1 MRQTHAP
8 LSRRGFSLI
17 EILVAMTI
25 LVVIVLIVAGIFQQT
40 SLAWTLGLQRSTNQ
54 ANVRAVAGALGRDL
68 ATMVD
73 PGNFAIYPSKNGD
86 GQAAALEAGLKGDT
100 SEIGASGKLTFWA
113 LQVPDLFD
121 DDTKD
126 ASRELVQIEYAASGS
141 TVTRKV
147 LAYDPTSGSLS
158 ETESQGGSSSTF
170 DLGDGSVEFEA
181 IEFTSDEFSSPYGS
195 TVAGVR
201 IKISPSKPAAIAGY
215 EIYVGSHGPDGP
227 HGTTEDDIYPWGE
240 GEAE

>member
-1 MRQTHAP
+1 MKQCSAT

-17 EILVAMTI
+17 EILVAMSI
-25 LVVIVLIVAGIFQQT
+25 LVVIVLIVGGLFQQT
-40 SLAWTLGLQRSTNQ
+40 SLAWTLGMQRATEQS
-54 ANVRAVAGALGRDL
+54 NVRAVAGALGRDL

-86 GQAAALEAGLKGDT
+86 GQAAALEAGLGEKT
-100 SEIGASGKLTFWA
+100 AAIGASGTLTFWA
-113 LQVPDLFD
+113 LQAPDLFD
-121 DDTKD
+121 DDTQD
-126 ASRELVQIEYAASGS
+126 TSRELVQIEYAASGS

-147 LAYDPTSGSLS
+147 SAYDPTSGSLS

-201 IKISPSKPAAIAGY
+201 IKISPAKPAAIDGY
-215 EIYVGSHGPDGP
+215 EIYVGSCGPDGVK
-227 HGTTEDDIYPWGE
+227 GTEDDIYPWGE

>member
-1 MRQTHAP
+1 MKWE
-8 LSRRGFSLI
+8 F
-17 EILVAMTI
+17 
-25 LVVIVLIVAGIFQQT
+25 
-40 SLAWTLGLQRSTNQ
+40 
-54 ANVRAVAGALGRDL
+54 
-68 ATMVD
+68 
-73 PGNFAIYPSKNGD
+73 
-86 GQAAALEAGLKGDT
+86 
-100 SEIGASGKLTFWA
+100 GKIW
-113 LQVPDLFD
+113 
-121 DDTKD
+121 
-126 ASRELVQIEYAASGS
+126 ELVKNSFTATLRGEAQVEEMGKYH
-141 TVTRKV
+141 V
-147 LAYDPTSGSLS
+147 L
-158 ETESQGGSSSTF
+158 